1 MHLLVKGALD
11 LGLSLTQKQI
21 EQFHSYHQ
29 MLTEW
34 NQRINLTSIIEPNEV
49 QVKHFVDSL
58 TATMAL
64 PSILSKGGRFID
76 IGSGGGFP
84 GIPIKLLWPNI
95 HLTLV
100 ESVGKKT
107 SFLSHLTTIL
117 KLNDVEVSNARAE
130 LLAHKNNMRESFDVV
145 ISRGLAPM
153 YILTELMLPF
163 CKIGGVA
170 VALKKGSLE
179 QELSQ
184 ANRSVLVMGGH
195 VKGINSVDVDGL
207 RDKRVVVAIKK
218 VTQTPDKYPRKV
230 HIIRKR
236 PI

>member
-21 EQFHSYHQ
+21 EQFDCYYQ
-29 MLTEW
+29 MLTDW
-34 NQRINLTSIIEPNEV
+34 NQRINLTSIIESNDV
-49 QVKHFVDSL
+49 QIKHFVDSL
-58 TATMAL
+58 TATMVL

-84 GIPIKLLWPNI
+84 GIPIKLLWPDI

-107 SFLSHLTTIL
+107 SFLSHLTNIL
-117 KLNDVEVSNARAE
+117 KLNNVEVSNTRAE
-130 LLAHKNNMRESFDVV
+130 LLAHKQNMRESFDVV

-153 YILTELMLPF
+153 YILMELMLPF

-179 QELSQ
+179 QEISQ
-184 ANRSVLVMGGH
+184 ANRSIFMMGGH
-195 VKGINSVDVDGL
+195 IKGIDSVDVGGL
-207 RDKRVVVAIKK
+207 RDKRVVVAIEK
-218 VTQTPDKYPRKV
+218 VNQTPDKYPRKV

-236 PI
+236 PV